1 MQQTSGLINN
11 QRWRRCLAPLV
22 IFPPTL
28 PSLFFFFPFFFSPL
42 SLSLYLYFF
51 FFIFFT
57 VQRMCAGLCRLVYAR
72 TKRNNEFST
81 TACPASDSFDIGFC
95 VERKWMV
102 MGTGTDPFVRV
113 HSIFISFYTFR
124 VCSLLFF
131 IFWPSLI
138 SIPISFLLL
147 LPFMHRTHL
156 FSVLRLREMKHAR
169 HQLATTESPNQNS
182 RNKCR
187 QCPLRK

>member
-1 MQQTSGLINN
+1 M
-11 QRWRRCLAPLV
+11 
-22 IFPPTL
+22 
-28 PSLFFFFPFFFSPL
+28 LFFLLPFFFLPILFLSAVPL
-42 SLSLYLYFF
+42 FV
-51 FFIFFT
+51 FFT

-113 HSIFISFYTFR
+113 HSIFISFDTFR

-138 SIPISFLLL
+138 SIPISFLL